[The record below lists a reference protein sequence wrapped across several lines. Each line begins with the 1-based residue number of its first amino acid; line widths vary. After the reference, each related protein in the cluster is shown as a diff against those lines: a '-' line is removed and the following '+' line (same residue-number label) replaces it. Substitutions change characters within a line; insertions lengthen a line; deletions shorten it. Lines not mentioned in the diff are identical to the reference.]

1 MNRLYHSYTGKVVDG
16 VIVLEEGIALPE
28 GAQVNIELLSEEPA
42 LHPTNSTATTGQK
55 AASPLGELLLKFAG
69 VADDLLADMA
79 KNHDHYLYGAPK
91 KEE

>member
-1 MNRLYHSYTGKVVDG
+1 MNRLYHNYTGKVLNG
-16 VIVLEEGIALPE
+16 VIVLEAGVALPE
-28 GAQVNIELLSEEPA
+28 GAQVNIEWLDAEQA
-42 LHPTNSTATTGQK
+42 LHPTIGLTTEQK

-69 VADDLLADMA
+69 VADDLPADMA